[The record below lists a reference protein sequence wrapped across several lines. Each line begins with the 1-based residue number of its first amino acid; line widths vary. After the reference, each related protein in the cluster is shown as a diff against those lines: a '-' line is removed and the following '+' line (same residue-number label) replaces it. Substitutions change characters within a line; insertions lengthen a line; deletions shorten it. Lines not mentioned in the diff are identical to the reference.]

1 MQNSRIS
8 SKKILVIFTLLT
20 IVTVISLNYSQ
31 SIAQTPHVYHEEIE
45 IIPDKINPKL
55 FTFIGNACVDSKGGI
70 INPKIMLYSDLE
82 QKPLSLV
89 NVFGSDE
96 CFGAVQKILAD
107 DPESIHAKVIA
118 YGDYSV
124 IQKMEEN
131 IDELKKLQ
139 TTQQLEIKELN
150 PYDFNTHQKYI
161 DAMRKISD
169 ALWNTQKLL
178 QQETAKYYE
187 TQRYLHPPV
196 EP

>member
-1 MQNSRIS
+1 MHKLTRN
-8 SKKILVIFTLLT
+8 SKKIVTITLLAIT
-20 IVTVISLNYSQ
+20 ISIGLNYSQ
-31 SIAQTPHVYHEEIE
+31 STAETPHVYNKEIE

-55 FTFIGNACVDSKGGI
+55 FTFIGNACVDSKGEI

-107 DPESIHAKVIA
+107 DPESIHAKVVT

-124 IQKMEEN
+124 IQEMEEN

-150 PYDFNTHQKYI
+150 PYDFDGHQKYI

-178 QQETAKYYE
+178 QQETSKYYE
-187 TQRYLHPPV
+187 TQRYLHPSVDP
-196 EP
+196 